1 MLLPLKLERR
11 EEEKGTAPYRAC
23 NAELA
28 ARVSKLAFSLSR
40 LEVSDYFENAST
52 RPNSVHSTSA
62 FFSFFS
68 PRARCL
74 HFSIFFFPIVF
85 TCVRT
90 SLYITPTRFSS
101 SFFVD
106 LFRSSSS
113 SSRTHNRSD
122 SHSSHSSMIVSF

>member
-40 LEVSDYFENAST
+40 LEVSDYFENASA
-52 RPNSVHSTSA
+52 RPNPVHSTSA
-62 FFSFFS
+62 FFSFLS
-68 PRARCL
+68 IYLRLLRCL
-74 HFSIFFFPIVF
+74 HFFIFF
-85 TCVRT
+85 R
-90 SLYITPTRFSS
+90 SLLRVSAPRYITPTQSRLPFLSTSS
-101 SFFVD
+101 SALLLLFFT
-106 LFRSSSS
+106 

-122 SHSSHSSMIVSF
+122 SPRNPL